1 MPFITVVLLS
11 GTIMQV
17 TQQHCRCIICEP
29 VNDPLNRFQ
38 EAMMGYIGEHG
49 WGVSDIADDDIGPGW
64 AYTVGLWHTFGLP
77 EVAIFG
83 LDTDLRQS
91 CLNFLA
97 DDIQAGYP
105 IATEQERSEILEGV
119 RVLLKSMH
127 PSWYEPLFGE
137 YGSLFS
143 FYQRTPRFPILQ
155 LVWPDTEGLFAWQSG
170 SDPLLAQL
178 QPSL

>member
-1 MPFITVVLLS
+1 MNKPPGHHQVGFKGSPCRSTAMPYIPVVFLS

-77 EVAIFG
+77 EVATFG

-91 CLNFLA
+91 AVLSRLA
-97 DDIQAGYP
+97 GHGRALRL
-105 IATEQERSEILEGV
+105 AV
-119 RVLLKSMH
+119 R
-127 PSWYEPLFGE
+127 
-137 YGSLFS
+137 
-143 FYQRTPRFPILQ
+143 Q
-155 LVWPDTEGLFAWQSG
+155 
-170 SDPLLAQL
+170 
-178 QPSL
+178 